1 MSNPWAEDMAAL
13 TKRSNLVKWVI
24 SQKAHRVEIFS
35 MLLCRSAKKHAFI
48 IGGKRMLYDTVGLMI
63 QELYISIP
71 FVLLFLAVQLYLCF
85 EMNRIKIKLIPIYII
100 LSI

>member
-1 MSNPWAEDMAAL
+1 
-13 TKRSNLVKWVI
+13 
-24 SQKAHRVEIFS
+24 
-35 MLLCRSAKKHAFI
+35 
-48 IGGKRMLYDTVGLMI
+48 MLYDTVGLMI

>member
-1 MSNPWAEDMAAL
+1 
-13 TKRSNLVKWVI
+13 
-24 SQKAHRVEIFS
+24 
-35 MLLCRSAKKHAFI
+35 
-48 IGGKRMLYDTVGLMI
+48 MLYDTVGLMI

-100 LSI
+100 LFVLLFAGNVAVFSSGFTAYVIPSLLTACVALPGLIGLIAAWLVYGIHKKRDRKK